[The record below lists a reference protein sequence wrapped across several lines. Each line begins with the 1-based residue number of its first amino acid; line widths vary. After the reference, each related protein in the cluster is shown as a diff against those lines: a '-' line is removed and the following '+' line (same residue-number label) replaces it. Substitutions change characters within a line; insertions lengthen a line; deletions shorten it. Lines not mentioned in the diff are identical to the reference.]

1 MIVCHCNTIAHTAFK
16 ETLSR
21 LFEDAAKKTSLKQ
34 AVGLIWRNTID
45 ENRTHRNPFSCTV
58 CFDEVAKMIQ
68 ARGLFEGEQ
77 IPERALGHAACPRI
91 AECGLHCGRV

>member
-1 MIVCHCNTIAHTAFK
+1 MIVCHCNTIAHPAFE

-21 LFEDAAKKTSLKQ
+21 LFDEAAKKPSLKQ
-34 AVGLIWRNTID
+34 AVGLIWRTTID

-68 ARGLFEGEQ
+68 ARGLFEGEKV
-77 IPERALGHAACPRI
+77 PERANNHASCPRI
-91 AECGLHCGRV
+91 AECGLYCGRV